1 MKATGFGLCLCDKT
15 VHHFTIG
22 HFMSLTFQPYHD
34 TLLPYPQPLEMPMSM
49 NNKRTEIL
57 THTIDRIRE
66 MRDYNA
72 DLLDDKDQC
81 DLHSVIFN
89 ESHYIIGYFQGK
101 EWLGEDTFEALGMI
115 QEYEQSN
122 FGETTTDLSSSEAV
136 ANMLAYILG
145 EEAMEEA
152 IDTIKSEREDVV
164 ENAFD
169 DLMLRVDEEEF
180 EFAAALESIQ
190 IAYTLSSIEREELEN
205 RYDELNE

>member
-1 MKATGFGLCLCDKT
+1 
-15 VHHFTIG
+15 
-22 HFMSLTFQPYHD
+22 
-34 TLLPYPQPLEMPMSM
+34 MPMSM